1 MVKFKVKFQTLDKVA
16 QFVNIC
22 SKYEE
27 DINFKAA
34 NYHYIVDAKSIIA
47 MISIGLNEICEVHLN
62 TNSEDLADTFKE
74 NIERW
79 IIT

>member
-1 MVKFKVKFQTLDKVA
+1 MVVFKVNFKTVDEVA

-34 NYHYIVDAKSIIA
+34 NYYYIVDAKSIIA
-47 MISIGLNEICEVHLN
+47 MISIGLNAICEVHIN
-62 TNSEDLADTFKE
+62 TKE
-74 NIERW
+74 SIERW
-79 IIT
+79 IVT